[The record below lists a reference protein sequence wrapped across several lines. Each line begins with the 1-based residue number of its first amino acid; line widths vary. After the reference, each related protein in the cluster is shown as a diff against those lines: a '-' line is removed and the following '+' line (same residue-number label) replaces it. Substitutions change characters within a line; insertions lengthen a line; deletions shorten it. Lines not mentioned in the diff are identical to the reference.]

1 MEYFLIVLVSTPF
14 VAGIT
19 IILYKTLTFTF
30 IALMKLIDFFID
42 IFLRFNWEA
51 TCGPLYVQ
59 DAQGKI
65 KGMVIYYVD
74 QKEQKYF
81 DLPDGPDGKKILNES
96 LTAKLG

>member
-1 MEYFLIVLVSTPF
+1 MEYFLIALVSTPF
-14 VAGIT
+14 LVGIA
-19 IILYKTLTFTF
+19 IILYKTLTLTFT
-30 IALMKLIDFFID
+30 ALMILTDFLID
-42 IFLRFNWEA
+42 IFPRFNWEA

-81 DLPDGPDGKKILNES
+81 DLPDGPDGKKILNEA